1 MILTYP
7 SVEVEDQL
15 LCIVQIGFCYYWY
28 LMFVKC
34 EIESSVD
41 WVEEISL
48 GNQLSCFGIQVS
60 EWHRFLISGD

>member
-1 MILTYP
+1 MLKWKTNCCVLYKLVSAITG
-7 SVEVEDQL
+7 
-15 LCIVQIGFCYYWY
+15 I

-60 EWHRFLISGD
+60 EWPRFLISGE